1 MARKKYKKQ
10 YTTKD
15 RLDMSK
21 GGRVKYQKG
30 KRVRDLSDPT
40 GQTFLD
46 PKDVPNMKVGN
57 QEPRNNTP
65 APPVENR
72 AAPTT
77 FQQAPITPKEPPIS
91 IGGVRGITAQPE
103 VKLKQVDSS
112 GNILK
117 DTLIGR
123 QPGETAEQ
131 YRARTAGQFTPNP
144 NQKTSKGFRE
154 NLAVKDTKDYAS
166 MSDDEIK
173 KLIPQISYGT
183 PGNER
188 TVPISQERIDEFRL
202 EKTNPGLLFEM
213 VQKGADISPNDY
225 NDPTAKKVAER
236 LLNQRLAMKKAAQD
250 AASNKPTPKPAPD
263 GTPENPFQMQPVQ
276 TTQAAQAQGP
286 GGLWWRDAGY
296 DSPREAINDGW
307 TYDSNSRT
315 WIPGGTDTDTGT
327 GTGAGTGTNTDTDT
341 NTDTETET
349 ELTPEELAAQEKAR
363 QQQVA
368 RQSAEAA
375 ARGEVPEAAQIP
387 QAEQVGYERDA
398 QGQLLLDDQGN
409 PIPLREQQV
418 TTMDPVTR
426 ARTDIRA
433 EGQAPEQVT
442 TVGEAATAKT
452 PEQIRTETITD
463 DDLTLVPE
471 EAQVDFATGEV
482 SDKAIAE
489 AAQVDRVAPI
499 EGAEVEIPEGALA
512 ERVVGKISE
521 GAKATAVMN
530 VGTSLS
536 RITRAKKQLSRAG
549 LSNADIE
556 EIGNDPEALEA
567 RLADFSEEQRG
578 IIEGLP
584 QEALVSTQMNNL
596 LEGIESG
603 EIPTW
608 ARPAVAQVEQM
619 LARRGM
625 SASTV
630 GRDSLFNAIIQ
641 SAMPIAQSNAQ
652 AIQQSVSQQK
662 TIEAQTAEANAQR
675 MQQTALTNAQN
686 VFNMD
691 MAQFSA
697 DQQTVLSNSKF
708 MQTVALTEA
717 SNEQQ
722 ATIQNAVLMSQANLA
737 EADFYQKA
745 QIQNAQ
751 AFLQMDVQNLA
762 NEQQSNILKA
772 QQTQQRMLSN
782 QSAQNAAAQFNAAS
796 ENQTQQFMASLN
808 AQIDQYNTSQMNA
821 MSQFDATQ
829 KNTAAARDANRAA
842 DVEKFNT
849 QLETQIDQFNANQDF
864 ARNQWNA
871 QNKAVVEQ
879 SNTQWRRN
887 TNTANTAMQNQIN
900 AQNAQNA
907 FAMSQ
912 TAQSFLWQE
921 LRDQADYDFR
931 NGENEKNRIAQ
942 LVNTALASDPSKYG
956 GSVSSIEK
964 LIGAIIG
971 DIT

>member
-1 MARKKYKKQ
+1 MARKKQQKKRLKKYKGK
-10 YTTKD
+10 YITAD

-21 GGRVKYQKG
+21 GGRVSYAKG
-30 KRVRDLSDPT
+30 QTVRDLSDPT

-77 FQQAPITPKEPPIS
+77 FQQAPIESKRPDIVQPQETFIENLDTAANNIDTTFRQAPTTGKGSDQMFIDRTDEETREVQPTS
-91 IGGVRGITAQPE
+91 KRGGITRFF
-103 VKLKQVDSS
+103 K
-112 GNILK
+112 
-117 DTLIGR
+117 T
-123 QPGETAEQ
+123 
-131 YRARTAGQFTPNP
+131 
-144 NQKTSKGFRE
+144 NQ
-154 NLAVKDTKDYAS
+154 TKDEAKS
-166 MSDDEIK
+166 
-173 KLIPQISYGT
+173 
-183 PGNER
+183 
-188 TVPISQERIDEFRL
+188 
-202 EKTNPGLLFEM
+202 
-213 VQKGADISPNDY
+213 
-225 NDPTAKKVAER
+225 TA
-236 LLNQRLAMKKAAQD
+236 QAQ
-250 AASNKPTPKPAPD
+250 A
-263 GTPENPFQMQPVQ
+263 Q
-276 TTQAAQAQGP
+276 TTQDSTPNRFTTPMSKTDFFKRYGKFE
-286 GGLWWRDAGY
+286 GGKNPLRNLKQRKAYENWKNNRQKAYEDY
-296 DSPREAINDGW
+296 INSFSTQSTTTD
-307 TYDSNSRT
+307 TT
-315 WIPGGTDTDTGT
+315 TDTD
-327 GTGAGTGTNTDTDT
+327 
-341 NTDTETET
+341 TDTETE
-349 ELTPEELAAQEKAR
+349 LTAEELAAQEKAR

-375 ARGEVPEAAQIP
+375 ARGEVPEAARIP
-387 QAEQVGYERDA
+387 EAEQVGYERDA

-418 TTMDPVTR
+418 TTMDPITR

-442 TVGEAATAKT
+442 TVDKVETAQT
-452 PEQIRTETITD
+452 PETITASKIED
-463 DDLTLVPE
+463 KDLSIVPE
-471 EAQVDFATGEV
+471 QAQVEVAEGDV
-482 SDKAIAE
+482 SDEAIAQ
-489 AAQVDRVAPI
+489 AAQVDRVASI
-499 EGAEVEIPEGALA
+499 EGTDVDIPEGALA
-512 ERVVGKISE
+512 ERVVGVISE
-521 GAKATAVMN
+521 GAKVTAAMN
-530 VGTSLS
+530 AGTSLS

-549 LSNADIE
+549 LSDADIQ
-556 EIGNDPEALEA
+556 EIGNDPEALED

-584 QEALVSTQMNNL
+584 EEALVSTQINGL
-596 LEGIESG
+596 LEGMENG
-603 EIPTW
+603 EIPVW

-630 GRDSLFNAIIQ
+630 GRDNLFNAIIQ

-662 TIEAQTAEANAQR
+662 TIEAQAAEANAAR
-675 MQQTALTNAQN
+675 VQQTALTKAQN
-686 VFNMD
+686 LFQMD
-691 MAQFSA
+691 MAQFSS
-697 DQQTVLSNSKF
+697 DQQTTLSNSKF
-708 MQTVALTEA
+708 MQTVGLTEA
-717 SNEQQ
+717 SNDQQ
-722 ATIQNAVLMSQANLA
+722 ATIQNAVVASQINLA
-737 EADFYQKA
+737 EADFYQKTQA
-745 QIQNAQ
+745 QNAQ
-751 AFLQMDVQNLA
+751 AFLQMDMQNLA
-762 NEQQSNILKA
+762 NEQQSNVLKA

-796 ENQTQQFMASLN
+796 ENQTQQFMSSLN

-821 MSQFDATQ
+821 VSQFNVSQENA
-829 KNTAAARDANRAA
+829 AAARDAQRAT

-871 QNKAVVEQ
+871 QNQAVVEQ

-942 LVNTALASDPSKYG
+942 LVNTALASDPKKYG
-956 GSVSSIEK
+956 GSVASIEA
-964 LIGAIIG
+964 LIGAITG
-971 DIT
+971 DIF